1 MSLTRKQ
8 ISILMQLVAETS
20 PDKLDCTDC
29 LDHLAEFAETH
40 LAGRPLCDAL
50 SEVQTHMQ
58 NCPCCEHEFQSFLE
72 ALKGIADDTP

>member
-1 MSLTRKQ
+1 MPLTRKQ

-40 LAGRPLCDAL
+40 LADRPLSDAL

-72 ALKGIADDTP
+72 ALKGMSDSE

>member
-20 PDKLDCTDC
+20 PDEMDCGDC

-40 LAGRPLCDAL
+40 LEGRPLSDAL
-50 SEVQTHMQ
+50 AEVQTHMK

-72 ALKGIADDTP
+72 ALQGIAEGE